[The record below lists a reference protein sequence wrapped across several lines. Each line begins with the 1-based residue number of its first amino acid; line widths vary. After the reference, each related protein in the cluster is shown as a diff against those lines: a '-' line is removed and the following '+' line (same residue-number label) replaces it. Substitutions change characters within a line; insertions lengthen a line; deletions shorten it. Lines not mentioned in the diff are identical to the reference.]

1 MISSS
6 KQLWKSMLPFEKLW
20 VIFFN
25 IAIIATTIVF
35 SISGTNWASK
45 ESIILNWIIG
55 PLSAITG
62 VVCVVLCAKG
72 HISNYLWG
80 IVNAITYG
88 YVAWKS
94 GYYGD
99 WVLNW
104 FFFLPTQFF
113 IWFCWKDKL
122 RNKET
127 EIVRMQRLSLLQ
139 IIKLTVVGIISLVLF
154 GLFLKYVDNWFT
166 GAMKRNISIYKTL
179 DTAFGIPYLGEMFDS
194 STEVLQI
201 IAQILL
207 IKRYAEQWPLWFAT
221 NIISIIMWGAVICVD
236 PTSIPYAL
244 PTLIMWIAFLINS
257 IYGCVVWYKESEN
270 WQ

>member
-1 MISSS
+1 
-6 KQLWKSMLPFEKLW
+6 MLLFEKLW
-20 VIFFN
+20 VIFFCFA
-25 IAIIATTIVF
+25 IAATTIVF
-35 SISGTNWASK
+35 SVSGTNWTSE
-45 ESIILNWIIG
+45 ESIILNWIVG

-80 IVNAITYG
+80 IINAVTYG

-99 WVLNW
+99 WILNW

-113 IWFCWKDKL
+113 IWFCWKDRL
-122 RNKET
+122 CNKET
-127 EIVRMQRLSLLQ
+127 EIVKMQRLNITQILQ
-139 IIKLTVVGIISLVLF
+139 LALVGLVALTVF
-154 GLFLKYVDNWFT
+154 GLFLQGVDNWFT
-166 GAMKRNISIYKTL
+166 GAMKRNVSIYKTL
-179 DTAFGIPYLGEMFDS
+179 DTAFHIPYLGAMFDS
-194 STEVLQI
+194 STEILQI

-207 IKRYAEQWPLWFAT
+207 IKRYAEQWPLWFMT

-257 IYGCVVWYKESEN
+257 IYGCAIWYRESEKSYLRKDN
-270 WQ
+270 KGK